1 MRQEAAPDHCMA
13 LDVPFCILRAGQPTV
28 TPYYRMMDV
37 PESGDVSILLRRAGG
52 GDAEAL
58 QALLPL
64 LYDELHELAHR
75 QRRRQR
81 GPATLNTTSLL
92 HEAYLKL
99 LRADSSFE
107 DRTHFFRV
115 AAQAMRQILVDYAR
129 RSQAAKRGGKDPD
142 ATYDDGV
149 FAVDKRSEELI
160 ALDEALERLSELSP
174 RQAEVVNMRYFAGF
188 TIPEVAE
195 LLGRSTATISRDWA
209 AAQAWLQRGMT
220 GS

>member
-1 MRQEAAPDHCMA
+1 MLPQPS
-13 LDVPFCILRAGQPTV
+13 ILMEVSGSGEISLLLNRAGN
-28 TPYYRMMDV
+28 
-37 PESGDVSILLRRAGG
+37 

-81 GPATLNTTSLL
+81 GPDTLNTTSLL

-99 LRADSSFE
+99 VRSDGGFE
-107 DRTHFFRV
+107 NRTHFFRL

-129 RSQAAKRGGKDPD
+129 RSAAAKRGGGQAD
-142 ATYDDGV
+142 ATYEEGV
-149 FAVDKRSEELI
+149 FATDKRSEEVL
-160 ALDEALERLSELSP
+160 ALDEALLRLAQLSP

-195 LLGRSTATISRDWA
+195 LLELSTATVWRDWA
-209 AAQAWLQRGMT
+209 AAQAWLQREMSRSGQ
-220 GS
+220 

>member
-1 MRQEAAPDHCMA
+1 ME
-13 LDVPFCILRAGQPTV
+13 VPG
-28 TPYYRMMDV
+28 
-37 PESGDVSILLRRAGG
+37 SGDVSLLLNRAGS

-58 QALLPL
+58 QQLLPL

-99 LRADSSFE
+99 VRSDGGFE
-107 DRTHFFRV
+107 NRTHFFRV

-129 RSQAAKRGGKDPD
+129 RAQAAKRGGGQAD
-142 ATYDDGV
+142 ATYEDSV
-149 FAVDKRSEELI
+149 FSLEKRSEEVI
-160 ALDEALERLSELSP
+160 ALDEALQRLATLSP

-195 LLGRSTATISRDWA
+195 LLELSTATVWRDWA
-209 AAQAWLQRGMT
+209 AAQAWLQREM
-220 GS
+220 SRDSK